1 MSLDE
6 LKKRE
11 ELLNEIRQGESV
23 VIKNFKEIKAQRAKE
38 IQEEIFGNS
47 GSGVTTA
54 ESSRSSSP
62 EPEDSYNG
70 MSKDELEIFAKK
82 IGERFSLLALRVE
95 VRKTADEESRYV
107 SAEEKADLENERY
120 QKLAELAALEV
131 EMVKVY
137 KVLKDKLEKE
147 KANFDVG
154 NESAK
159 DILKAQFEE
168 VKKEYLK
175 IFGTG
180 DIEKDEEDLI
190 AIMWDQN
197 NLLNMKDFMK
207 SRIKEYNDNLKTIN
221 KIKSYIKTN
230 IDNLPEELKA
240 QWNKKVYNDFEKQC
254 EDIDDKSC
262 NLTIFYNIHAYMY
275 TCIMWYLQDII

>member
-1 MSLDE
+1 MSDE
-6 LKKRE
+6 
-11 ELLNEIRQGESV
+11 
-23 VIKNFKEIKAQRAKE
+23 AK
-38 IQEEIFGNS
+38 
-47 GSGVTTA
+47 T
-54 ESSRSSSP
+54 
-62 EPEDSYNG
+62 
-70 MSKDELEIFAKK
+70 K
-82 IGERFSLLALRVE
+82 
-95 VRKTADEESRYV
+95 
-107 SAEEKADLENERY
+107 LENERY

-137 KVLKDKLEKE
+137 KVLNDKLEKE
-147 KANFDVG
+147 KADFDVG

-180 DIEKDEEDLI
+180 DIEKDEDDLI

-230 IDNLPEELKA
+230 IDNLPEVLKA
-240 QWNKKVYNDFEKQC
+240 QWNKKVYNDFMDQC
-254 EDIDDKSC
+254 KKIDDKSC
-262 NLTIFYNIHAYMY
+262 NLTIFYNIHAYRLLMRDMEEKAVIDANLKKINDQKEALLKIKKVSA
-275 TCIMWYLQDII
+275 TRKERSPMELKIPPVKTSTEREPLSSKFSNLARSLLGSNPKQTSEGGKTVKRRNRKTKRQQKRRKNKSKAKNKCKK